1 MGAKSFAISK
11 GATPSIAGGTAVNF
25 ADDGQ
30 SVTNG
35 VHVVNAGAT
44 DIRLQES
51 VTLKTRRPTLKN
63 GVYTS
68 KDKRSHVFSK
78 PFLLAN
84 GTITYGVIRQ
94 EIELHPD
101 VTNFAAEHADMRKTA
116 CQLWFDAELE
126 TFNANG
132 TIG

>member
-11 GATPSIAGGTAVNF
+11 GATVSITGGTAINF

-30 SVTNG
+30 TIANG
-35 VHVVNAGAT
+35 VHVVNTGAT

-51 VTLKTRRPTLKN
+51 VTLKTRRATLKD
-63 GVYTS
+63 GVFVN
-68 KDKRSHVFSK
+68 KDKKTHVFSK
-78 PFLLAN
+78 PYLLAN
-84 GTITYGVIRQ
+84 GTISYGVVRQ

-101 VTNFAAEHADMRKTA
+101 VPNFATEQADLRKTA

-126 TFNANG
+126 AFNANG